1 MAPAACP
8 VLDAAPAA
16 DGKASSIRTVRTAQ
30 DVREAVRRANAIGD
44 ARDIGA
50 TIDALAAVTDGT
62 KEVWVWGE
70 EGLAVAG
77 LFTSAG
83 LGRHAWIDVFV
94 SRKGSREGLAALAV
108 IEEWARSR
116 GVGALAF
123 AWRYDQARAMARATG
138 SRVYNATLV
147 KEL

>member
-1 MAPAACP
+1 M
-8 VLDAAPAA
+8 
-16 DGKASSIRTVRTAQ
+16 
-30 DVREAVRRANAIGD
+30 REALRRANAIGD

-50 TIDALAAVTDGT
+50 TIDALAQAAGT
-62 KEVWVWGE
+62 KEVWIWGD

-108 IEEWARSR
+108 IEEWARGN
-116 GVGALAF
+116 GVAALAF
-123 AWRYDQARAMARATG
+123 AWPYDQAKAMARATR